1 MLLIAKQCLVV
12 IKNMNLIKYIQNK
25 LSPKPF
31 ENKLSNTLNEIYAK
45 KPSDLLVHNNGK
57 IVRDGGK
64 LFKIE
69 HDFTDGIYLRRM
81 LLNKG
86 TAIISGIHKRD
97 HVWFL
102 LKGDITISSKDG
114 VKNFLAPYIG
124 FSKSGTQRA
133 IYANEYS
140 VFQNV
145 FQNPLNITDIDEVE
159 NYNYT
164 TTLEEYNNY
173 IKNK

>member
-1 MLLIAKQCLVV
+1 
-12 IKNMNLIKYIQNK
+12 MNLIKYIKNK
-25 LSPKPF
+25 LLPKSF
-31 ENKLSNTLNEIYAK
+31 ENKLSNILSKTYTKE
-45 KPSDLLVHNNGK
+45 PSDLLIHNNGK
-57 IVRDGGK
+57 IVRNGGK

-69 HDFTDGIYLRRM
+69 HNFTDGIYLRRM

-86 TAIISGIHKRD
+86 TAVISGIHKRD

-102 LKGDITISSKDG
+102 LKGDITISSSEG
-114 VKNFLAPYIG
+114 VESFLAPYIG

-145 FQNPLNITDIDEVE
+145 FQNPLDITDIDEVE
-159 NYNYT
+159 DYNYN